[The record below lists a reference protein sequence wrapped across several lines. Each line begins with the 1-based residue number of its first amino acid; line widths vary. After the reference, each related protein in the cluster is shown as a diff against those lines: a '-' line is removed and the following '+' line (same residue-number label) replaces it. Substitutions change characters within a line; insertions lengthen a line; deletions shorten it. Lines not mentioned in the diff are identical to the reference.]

1 MSQNSPKPVIP
12 YDRQKDSDRNL
23 RSLPAVCSSQE
34 RATPGPMALGTPLTL
49 GFLRKDS
56 FSLDPYSLLSKQL
69 TQHSHGL
76 QPPVPPTSSLLNVRL
91 MSIKLGRGANGT
103 MRFFNPSASCCRV
116 IETCQK
122 QARKRITRPPCQR
135 LSYRAS
141 LTEEIADP
149 RDNPFGFVYCHNLC
163 GNMAGRRGVCHLA
176 NPRRHLGG

>member
-1 MSQNSPKPVIP
+1 MITTERAARLLSSLALADVKPLTGPFVIKAVARTLANEPMSQKSPKPVIP
-12 YDRQKDSDRNL
+12 YDRQKHSDRSL
-23 RSLPAVCSSQE
+23 RSLAAICSSQE
-34 RATPGPMALGTPLTL
+34 RATPGPVALGTPLTL

-76 QPPVPPTSSLLNVRL
+76 QPPVPPTASLLTDRL
-91 MSIKLGRGANGT
+91 MSIKLGREANGT

-135 LSYRAS
+135 LS
-141 LTEEIADP
+141 
-149 RDNPFGFVYCHNLC
+149 
-163 GNMAGRRGVCHLA
+163 
-176 NPRRHLGG
+176 